1 MTIWNP
7 EIAVFINGNNLTD
20 VTVENVLI
28 TLGRTDI
35 TLQPYAGSISLTLSN
50 TQLDNIN
57 VSDTVQVYLQATD
70 INYPI
75 YTGTITDLD
84 STIFAS
90 GGSGKIIF
98 TTITATGILSKL
110 AVRVA
115 NQEGYALEKDGTRV
129 LNVVK
134 ESLGTRWMDLNASL
148 TWATYNPGTWNQV
161 LGVDVSSIDTPGLYD
176 LYPTTAG
183 DVSALGYVQQVAE
196 SGFGAIYENTDGSI
210 GYADQD
216 RRADYFAAN
225 GAVQLTGD
233 EVLVDGL
240 TVSKSRS
247 TIFNDLTVSYGDPSG
262 TINLVENNSI
272 SQYGKITSLVD
283 TFINDYAG
291 ASSYATRQ
299 ILLHSTPEPVLQGVT
314 IALEN
319 PNIDDTLRDK
329 LIKTFFGMPVQI
341 DDIPTLMLDQS
352 FIGYIEGWTWNITR
366 YTARLTLSVS
376 DLAYSTDLI
385 AWNEVSV
392 SEAWNTL
399 SGTLTWEQ
407 ATIGVA

>member
-1 MTIWNP
+1 MSWIP
-7 EIAVFINGNNLTD
+7 ELSVFINGNNLTNT
-20 VTVENVLI
+20 TVENVSI

-35 TLQPYAGSISLTLSN
+35 TQQPYAGSATLTLSN
-50 TQLDNIN
+50 TILDNIN
-57 VSDTVQVYLQATD
+57 ISDTLQIFMEATD
-70 INYPI
+70 VNYPI
-75 YTGTITDLD
+75 YTGTITDLN
-84 STIFAS
+84 STIYLS
-90 GGSGKIIF
+90 GDSGKIIF

-129 LNVVK
+129 LNVIK
-134 ESLGTRWMDLNASL
+134 EAMGTRWIDLNSSL

-161 LGVDVSSIDTPGLYD
+161 LGVDVSDIDTPGLYN
-176 LYPTTAG
+176 LYPTTPE
-183 DVSALGYVQQVAE
+183 DVEALGYVQQVAI
-196 SGFGAIYENTDGSI
+196 SGFGAVYENTDGTV
-210 GYADQD
+210 GYEDQD
-216 RRADYFAAN
+216 RRADYYAAN

-247 TIFNDLTVSYGDPSG
+247 NIFNDLTVSYGDPSASV
-262 TINLVENNSI
+262 NAVDKNSI
-272 SQYGKITSLVD
+272 SQYGKITSSVG
-283 TFINDYAG
+283 TFINDFAG

-352 FIGYIEGWTWNITR
+352 FIGYIEGWTWNITE

-376 DLAYSTDLI
+376 DLAYSADLI

>member
-366 YTARLTLSVS
+366 LL
-376 DLAYSTDLI
+376 
-385 AWNEVSV
+385 
-392 SEAWNTL
+392 
-399 SGTLTWEQ
+399 
-407 ATIGVA
+407 